1 MMLGILNYGLG
12 NIKSISNML
21 DYLDID
27 HIFVKNKND
36 FLKINK
42 LILPGIG
49 SFDTAMKYLNERDFI
64 NEIKHFVSNSNNYL
78 IGICLG
84 MQILGNKSEEG
95 FNEGLKL
102 IDFNV
107 LSLKN
112 HTINN
117 VPHMGW
123 SEVSKNNFEYKKD
136 SIDKFYFVHSYFVP
150 LTIENSK
157 YETIMICD
165 YGIKYSAAI
174 KRNNIFGFQF
184 HPEKSHKF
192 GMDLF
197 KFLAK
202 L

>member
-1 MMLGILNYGLG
+1 MFGILDYGLG

-21 DYLDID
+21 DYLDIE

-49 SFDTAMKYLNERDFI
+49 SFDIAMKYLNERDFI
-64 NEIKHFVSNSNNYL
+64 YEIKHFVSNSNNYL

-136 SIDKFYFVHSYFVP
+136 SLDKFYFVHSYFVP